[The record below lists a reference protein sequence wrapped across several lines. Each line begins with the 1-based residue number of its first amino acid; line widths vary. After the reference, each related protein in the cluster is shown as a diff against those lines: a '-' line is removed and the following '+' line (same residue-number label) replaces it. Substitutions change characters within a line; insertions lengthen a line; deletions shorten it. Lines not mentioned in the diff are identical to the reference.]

1 MNAVLGPEMMD
12 CFLLG
17 LLNLHPFPSPSQPFK
32 PKVTRTGMRGTVLP
46 KIDGFPREQCPK
58 GFSLR
63 YLLSFIPF
71 IHSTRKP
78 THFFVVSAMD
88 QGPG

>member
-32 PKVTRTGMRGTVLP
+32 PKVTRTGMKGTVLP
-46 KIDGFPREQCPK
+46 KYRWFPQRTVSK
-58 GFSLR
+58 G
-63 YLLSFIPF
+63 IPLKVSSV
-71 IHSTRKP
+71 IHSSYP
-78 THFFVVSAMD
+78 FN
-88 QGPG
+88 